1 MDIRLNLSDNNGWT
15 KPTFEWQKGGE
26 IIFSWTNNPH
36 RVLDQVS
43 AITSFHDIQHS
54 FLKIQVH
61 RQRGHCS
68 TWSSYHLHILLLIK
82 GFSLREA
89 YKKKNIYTRVE
100 ANKNLQRE
108 VTPIT
113 PTENVR
119 HHYLFS
125 MGGSPAVNTKFLPAH
140 PFTENHLESQIP
152 SNLNVEDN
160 GQPPLLIWRAVF
172 TTDDL

>member
-1 MDIRLNLSDNNGWT
+1 MEQLLP
-15 KPTFEWQKGGE
+15 PTHSSSHKG
-26 IIFSWTNNPH
+26 
-36 RVLDQVS
+36 
-43 AITSFHDIQHS
+43 
-54 FLKIQVH
+54 
-61 RQRGHCS
+61 
-68 TWSSYHLHILLLIK
+68 LLIE
-82 GFSLREA
+82 GSIQ
-89 YKKKNIYTRVE
+89 KKKIYTRVE

-160 GQPPLLIWRAVF
+160 GQPPLLI
-172 TTDDL
+172 